1 MAWHAVRAAHNPG
14 FCLETTNKRARNA
27 KTKFCPFALN
37 HIPSELFE
45 NIIPG
50 PAQKAQQGP
59 GPAHPELGRR
69 AAPAPAPRPASL
81 RRAGYARADPGRAGD
96 GELRDPTLQALAA
109 AAASRRG
116 QVLEVGFGAAMAA
129 LEAGF
134 GPAMAATKVQ
144 EAPIDEHWIVECND
158 GVFQRLQDSAQRPPR
173 KVVPSK
179 GLWEKVAPTLPDSH
193 FDGILYDTYLLSEGT
208 WHTHQFSLVR
218 DHALPPAEARERP
231 HLLQPHLLGE
241 RMKSK
246 YYSGVTTVFQET
258 QVSAL
263 LKAGFRRE
271 NILTQV
277 TADYRSHPFR
287 WMTTPGHQALRPLG
301 PPAQRPQ
308 SPGDSGLQVLA
319 TPTTLLSS
327 LVAGSA
333 GSGLSARA
341 QTHASCVTSASFP
354 SLCNGITTTFL
365 LGS

>member
-1 MAWHAVRAAHNPG
+1 M
-14 FCLETTNKRARNA
+14 
-27 KTKFCPFALN
+27 
-37 HIPSELFE
+37 
-45 NIIPG
+45 
-50 PAQKAQQGP
+50 
-59 GPAHPELGRR
+59 
-69 AAPAPAPRPASL
+69 

-109 AAASRRG
+109 AAAASRRG

-129 LEAGF
+129 
-134 GPAMAATKVQ
+134 TKVQ
-144 EAPIDEHWIVECND
+144 EVPIDEHWIVECND

-173 KVVPSK
+173 MVVPSK

-193 FDGILYDTYLLSEGT
+193 FDGILYDTYPLSEGT
-208 WHTHQFSLVR
+208 WHTHQFNRIR

-231 HLLQPHLLGE
+231 HLLQPHLLQPHLLGE

-246 YYSGVTTVFQET
+246 YYSDVTTVFQET

-308 SPGDSGLQVLA
+308 SPGDSGLQEHGIPINMGYA
-319 TPTTLLSS
+319 
-327 LVAGSA
+327 VAPHH
-333 GSGLSARA
+333 SGVYPVHIQLYAA
-341 QTHASCVTSASFP
+341 WKKVWGIQVTSTEEYPHLKPARYRKGFIHDSIMV
-354 SLCNGITTTFL
+354 STYRCVY
-365 LGS
+365 